1 MDSRPF
7 PYVLKPDRYS
17 SHAQIAAWLKARR
30 LRIISSNNTYAVL
43 DVGCAGGF
51 LGHWLAA
58 DEFYLMGVDN
68 NQAYLNDLNANYRQK
83 ILADIELYPALN
95 LDRQPDALV
104 LADVLE
110 HCRHPAEVL
119 RYLCRTYLYPGAVVI
134 ISLPNVTHW
143 YVRLSLLL
151 GRFNYA
157 DRGLLDRTHLRFFTL
172 ESASDFCAQNQIVV
186 EEVHV
191 TPTPLPLI
199 NPKFG
204 NGGPLYSLHVLNGR
218 LAHKFRRLLG
228 YQFIFIGTYR
238 PEDAAYT
245 GEE

>member
-1 MDSRPF
+1 MLS

-30 LRIISSNNTYAVL
+30 LRSASSDTYAVL

-68 NQAYLNDLNANYRQK
+68 NQVYLNDLNANYRQK

-110 HCRHPAEVL
+110 HCRHPVEVL
-119 RYLCRTYLYPGAVVI
+119 HYLCKTYLRPGADVI
-134 ISLPNVTHW
+134 ISVPNVTHW

-151 GRFNYA
+151 GRFDYA

-186 EEVHV
+186 EEVRV

-199 NPKFG
+199 NPIFG
-204 NGGPLYSLHVLNGR
+204 NGGLLYGLHALNGR
-218 LAHKFRRLLG
+218 LTHLFRHLLG
-228 YQFIFIGTYR
+228 YQFIFMGTYQ
-238 PEDAAYT
+238 PHTLLDA